1 MDIDFGE
8 HLIIETLA
16 QWNKDIIKCST
27 ILQRILDLSKTDYDP
42 FNMTLLECEQLYMH
56 GIPEKD
62 LETILNYI
70 KCKCF
75 TKLDYYFKL
84 MISVCDAPDRVFD
97 MVWNECLKNCSVWND
112 YFVDAYNYIKEGL
125 KI

>member
-16 QWNKDIIKCST
+16 QWNKDIIKCSA

-42 FNMTLLECEQLYMH
+42 FHMSMLECEQLYMS

-62 LETILNYI
+62 INTVLYYI
-70 KCKCF
+70 KNKCF

-84 MISVCDAPDRVFD
+84 MTSVCDAPDRVFD
-97 MVWNECLKNCSVWND
+97 MVWSECLKNCNVWND
-112 YFVDAYNYIKEGL
+112 YFTDTYNYIKVGL